1 MFRTKINW
9 DAFGV
14 GASIACAIHCAVLPL
29 LFSSLPLF
37 GLDFVQNK
45 LFEYFMIG
53 LAFVI
58 GVYSLSHG
66 FRKHHHRFYP
76 ILIFSVGFIFLL
88 GKEINPKM
96 EIMFLVIAVTL
107 IISAHYFNYKLC
119 KAATHCLKE
128 DSTH

>member
-1 MFRTKINW
+1 MFRLKINW
-9 DAFGV
+9 DALGM

-37 GLDFVQNK
+37 GLDFIQNK
-45 LFEYFMIG
+45 FFEYFMIG

-88 GKEINPKM
+88 GKEINPKL
-96 EIMFLVIAVTL
+96 EILFLIIAVTL

-119 KAATHCLKE
+119 KAPHIHKE
-128 DSTH
+128 DCAH